1 MLRARSDFQPLMKGS
16 TVMKQAQRFALVAV
30 FASSFA
36 AVSTSHA
43 QMGGMDMKDMDME
56 KCKGMDMSKC
66 KDMMGK
72 DKKGMEMKGMGAD
85 KKSEA
90 QSHKGVGTVK
100 KVDRAS
106 GKVTIAHGPI
116 PTMKWPA
123 MNMTFTVRDKALL
136 GKFSQDKKVEFEFVE
151 RGSNYV
157 ITSVK

>member
-1 MLRARSDFQPLMKGS
+1 
-16 TVMKQAQRFALVAV
+16 MKQAQRFALAAAL
-30 FASSFA
+30 ASSFA
-36 AVSTSHA
+36 AISPSHA

>member
-1 MLRARSDFQPLMKGS
+1 
-16 TVMKQAQRFALVAV
+16 MKQAQRFALVAV
-30 FASSFA
+30 LASSLA

-90 QSHKGVGTVK
+90 TSHKGVGTVK
-100 KVDRAS
+100 KVDPAG

-123 MNMTFTVRDKALL
+123 MSMTFTVKDNALL

-151 RGSNYV
+151 QGSNYV

>member
-1 MLRARSDFQPLMKGS
+1 MKGS
-16 TVMKQAQRFALVAV
+16 IDMKKANRVSL
-30 FASSFA
+30 A
-36 AVSTSHA
+36 AVLVLFVATIPLSRA
-43 QMGGMDMKDMDME
+43 QGMGGIDMKDMDMS
-56 KCKGMDMSKC
+56 KCKDMMQGMDMSKC

-85 KKSEA
+85 KKAEV

-100 KVDRAS
+100 KVDSAG

-123 MNMTFTVRDKALL
+123 MNMTFTVKDKAML
-136 GKFSQDKKVEFEFVE
+136 GKFSQDKKVEFEFVDQ
-151 RGSNYV
+151 GSNYV

>member
-1 MLRARSDFQPLMKGS
+1 MKGS
-16 TVMKQAQRFALVAV
+16 IDMKKANRFAL
-30 FASSFA
+30 A
-36 AVSTSHA
+36 AVLVLFVATIPLSRA
-43 QMGGMDMKDMDME
+43 QGMGGMDMKDVDMS
-56 KCKGMDMSKC
+56 KCKEMMQGMDMSKC
-66 KDMMGK
+66 KEMMGK
-72 DKKGMEMKGMGAD
+72 DQKGMEMKGMGAD

>member
-1 MLRARSDFQPLMKGS
+1 MKKANRVS
-16 TVMKQAQRFALVAV
+16 L
-30 FASSFA
+30 A
-36 AVSTSHA
+36 AVLVLFVATIPLSRA
-43 QMGGMDMKDMDME
+43 QGMGGMDMKDMDMS
-56 KCKGMDMSKC
+56 KCKDMMQGMDMSKC

-85 KKSEA
+85 KKAEV

-100 KVDRAS
+100 KVDSAG

-123 MNMTFTVRDKALL
+123 MNMTFTVKNKAML
-136 GKFSQDKKVEFEFVE
+136 GKFSQDKKVEFEFVDQ
-151 RGSNYV
+151 GSNYV

>member
-1 MLRARSDFQPLMKGS
+1 MKGS
-16 TVMKQAQRFALVAV
+16 IVMKQAQRFALVAV
-30 FASSFA
+30 LASSFA
-36 AVSTSHA
+36 AVSPSHA
-43 QMGGMDMKDMDME
+43 QMGGMDMKDMDM
-56 KCKGMDMSKC
+56 KKC

-85 KKSEA
+85 KKSEV
-90 QSHKGVGTVK
+90 HKGVGTVK
-100 KVDRAS
+100 KVDSAS

-123 MNMTFTVRDKALL
+123 MNMTFTVKDKALL

-151 RGSNYV
+151 QGSAYV

>member
-1 MLRARSDFQPLMKGS
+1 MKRLIVLSAVLALSVAMIPLSRAQG
-16 TVMKQAQRFALVAV
+16 
-30 FASSFA
+30 
-36 AVSTSHA
+36 
-43 QMGGMDMKDMDME
+43 MGGMDMKDMDME

-100 KVDRAS
+100 KVDPAA

-123 MNMTFTVRDKALL
+123 MSMTFTVKDKRML

-151 RGSNYV
+151 QGSNYV